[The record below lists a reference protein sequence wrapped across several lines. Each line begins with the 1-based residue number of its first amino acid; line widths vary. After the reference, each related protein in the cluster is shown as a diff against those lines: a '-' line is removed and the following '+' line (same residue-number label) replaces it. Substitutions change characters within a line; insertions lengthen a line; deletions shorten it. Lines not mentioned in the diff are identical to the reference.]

1 MTALTVEFSG
11 GLEALFDN
19 VKKQE
24 LEIHTK
30 PLTILALLG
39 HLKKMMTDS
48 RTDLFLQDGL
58 VYVYLVITT
67 KHFLAV

>member
-19 VKKQE
+19 VKKQK
-24 LEIHTK
+24 LEIHTN
-30 PLTILALLG
+30 PLTILGLLG
-39 HLKKMMTDS
+39 HLEKMMTDS

-58 VYVYLVITT
+58 VYVYLVIIT
-67 KHFLAV
+67 KHFLTV